1 MKARGCRPG
10 AFIVS
15 RCLEPLTKHEA
26 RVFEMTSQTKQLK
39 NYVVIHFFCIVP
51 PNANERTVILAAMQS
66 CHIT

>member
-51 PNANERTVILAAMQS
+51 PNANERTIILAAMQS